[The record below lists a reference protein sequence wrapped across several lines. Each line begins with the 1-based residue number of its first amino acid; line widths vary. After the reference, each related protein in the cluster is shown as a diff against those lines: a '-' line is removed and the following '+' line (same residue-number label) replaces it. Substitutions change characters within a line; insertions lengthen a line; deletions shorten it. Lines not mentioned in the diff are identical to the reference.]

1 MASDVA
7 CSPRPTA
14 TVTVSRSS
22 PLLSSPP
29 RRSWPKG
36 RINNQADRRHV
47 VIWREGHFARH
58 YPDEKG
64 MTRKKSFVT
73 LFGARKSV
81 SLVGSISISP
91 MKSWPNKRLA
101 QTADHAANHSIRT
114 NRHCLSHREESSLV
128 AQHSKKCVTT
138 ADSLTRASGRP
149 LRLSNQRNPNS
160 INYTNSMCLAIPG
173 GEDTTQPVE
182 GGQAPQGFRVPCG
195 GVRVLLAMASYP
207 AWRGLVWLYLSSK
220 LKLVMGRVWCQRR
233 INHGYT
239 YTCTYLG
246 RLHEP

>member
-1 MASDVA
+1 MFASADGYRYRF
-7 CSPRPTA
+7 PLL
-14 TVTVSRSS
+14 SS

-36 RINNQADRRHV
+36 RINNQADRRDV

-149 LRLSNQRNPNS
+149 LRLSNQRKPIQTPS
-160 INYTNSMCLAIPG
+160 
-173 GEDTTQPVE
+173 TTPT
-182 GGQAPQGFRVPCG
+182 PC
-195 GVRVLLAMASYP
+195 VSRYLEEKTLHSR
-207 AWRGLVWLYLSSK
+207 WRAAKRPKVSGSLVA
-220 LKLVMGRVWCQRR
+220 
-233 INHGYT
+233 
-239 YTCTYLG
+239 
-246 RLHEP
+246 E